1 MLSYSDM
8 KNGKQYLP
16 QPLPIF
22 MITTPKGT
30 KGITID
36 MITIFNSTF
45 NTLSQNYYNKTI
57 DSLHFH
63 NLTCSCGHSA
73 CLNKHAY
80 YYRFIKTPLGK
91 MRLRICRVKCSLCGT
106 THALLLAEMVPYSQI
121 PLISQIYI
129 AGESMT
135 ASPDYS
141 SVMAANPEIDE
152 SNIASVLRQFN
163 RFWKERLLSQ
173 GISLADHN
181 GLIHQAFAF
190 FRRQFMQI
198 KCTPNILFS
207 IPT

>member
-1 MLSYSDM
+1 MLSFSNI
-8 KNGKQYLP
+8 KNGKQNLP
-16 QPLPIF
+16 QSLPIF

-30 KGITID
+30 KGITIA
-36 MITIFNSTF
+36 MITIFNTTF
-45 NTLSQNYYNKTI
+45 NTLSQNYYDKTI

-63 NLTCSCGHSA
+63 RLTCSCGHSA

-80 YYRFIKTPLGK
+80 YYRSIKTPLGK
-91 MRLRICRVKCSLCGT
+91 IRLRICRVKCSLCGT

-129 AGESMT
+129 TRESL
-135 ASPDYS
+135 ADSPNYNA
-141 SVMAANPEIDE
+141 VMAANPEIDE

-173 GISLADHN
+173 GITLTNHSSL
-181 GLIHQAFAF
+181 ISQSFAF

>member
-1 MLSYSDM
+1 
-8 KNGKQYLP
+8 
-16 QPLPIF
+16 
-22 MITTPKGT
+22 
-30 KGITID
+30 
-36 MITIFNSTF
+36 MITIFNTTF
-45 NTLSQNYYNKTI
+45 NTLSQNYYDKTI

-63 NLTCSCGHSA
+63 RLTCSCGHSA

-91 MRLRICRVKCSLCGT
+91 IRLRICRVKCSLCGT

-129 AGESMT
+129 ARESMT

-181 GLIHQAFAF
+181 DLVHQAFAF

-198 KCTPNILFS
+198 KCTPNILFF